1 MFILI
6 EVILKSLKTL
16 SSTNFVFLSIVA
28 LVRHLKQS
36 KLYLVIKLDFNII
49 TELLAYFFYL
59 KYIYNKLRILLN

>member
-36 KLYLVIKLDFNII
+36 KLYLVIKLGSLII
-49 TELLAYFFYL
+49 FI
-59 KYIYNKLRILLN
+59 IYNK